1 LAPTGRIIVIAAVA
15 AAALLVAYAIYESTN
30 VPGTVT
36 SPVPSKFT
44 VNGRTY
50 TFTYIATTYSERL
63 EGLMNKEVTNTT
75 TMLFAFPSSA
85 EWQFWMLNT
94 NTSLDMIWVNATGN
108 SGRVVYIVT
117 SAQPCYDSNTCTV
130 YTPAAPANFVI
141 EARAGFVSANGIA
154 NGASIS
160 FSAFR
165 VSD

>member
-1 LAPTGRIIVIAAVA
+1 MIAAIA

-44 VNGRTY
+44 VNGKTY

-63 EGLMNKEVTNTT
+63 EGLMNREVINTT
-75 TMLFAFPSSA
+75 TMLFAFPYFS
-85 EWQFWMLNT
+85 EWQFWMLDT

-108 SGRVVYIVT
+108 SAHVVYVVT

-130 YTPAAPANFVI
+130 YTPPSPANYVI
-141 EARAGFVSANGIA
+141 EARAGFASVNGITI
-154 NGASIS
+154 GASIN
-160 FSAFR
+160 FSAFE